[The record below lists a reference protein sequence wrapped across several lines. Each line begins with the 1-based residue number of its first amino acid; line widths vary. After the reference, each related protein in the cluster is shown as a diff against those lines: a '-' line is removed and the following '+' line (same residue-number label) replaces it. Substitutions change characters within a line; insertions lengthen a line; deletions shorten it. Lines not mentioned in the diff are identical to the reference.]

1 MDLLLRDV
9 GRSTVLRDGSLPE
22 LAFAA
27 VASERLHWAAPYLED
42 ALKSSGA
49 LSKTTKLHKYLGNWQ
64 RLLVCVADFPSLP
77 PALNS
82 QLILT
87 VSGKIRLKSM
97 SSASGLFIRAHPL
110 QERAAD

>member
-27 VASERLHWAAPYLED
+27 VASERLHWAASYLED

-49 LSKTTKLHKYLGNWQ
+49 LSKRGAIQ
-64 RLLVCVADFPSLP
+64 VCLLERPLP
-77 PALNS
+77 QSPVN
-82 QLILT
+82 
-87 VSGKIRLKSM
+87 
-97 SSASGLFIRAHPL
+97 
-110 QERAAD
+110 